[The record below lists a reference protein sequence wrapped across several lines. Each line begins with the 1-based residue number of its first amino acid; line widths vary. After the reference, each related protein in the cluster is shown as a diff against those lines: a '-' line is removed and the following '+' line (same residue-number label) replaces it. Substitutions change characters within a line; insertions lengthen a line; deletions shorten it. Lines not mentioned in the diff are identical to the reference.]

1 MTKGRK
7 LQVLLLVVALTLFVG
22 SVTASA
28 EKIVLRVAHAWESTF
43 LDVQKEF
50 DKKFMERYPHIEIR
64 LENFAWENILE
75 KYQTQAA
82 AGTLPDVFY
91 VHCSWAQQFIRQGLL
106 MPLNS
111 YIESTPNFNMDDMF
125 PVGLTPYRANGTLY
139 GLPYDAGPM
148 ALFYNKDMFDE
159 AGLPYP
165 TDDWV
170 LDDLLDNAKKLTK
183 DLNGDGR
190 VDQWGI
196 SGTLTHETINAP
208 VLAGFGARLVNEDE
222 TETLVTTPEAAEAFK
237 WWIALDTE
245 HKVAPS
251 PAQVSAIVE
260 PFTFGRVGMT
270 FGGSWMMERWLRY
283 GTFDADVAHVPAGPA
298 GRYTTVAGSGYG
310 ISASTKHAE
319 AAWLY
324 LSEYLSE
331 EGVKFMWG
339 RTGRGSPS
347 RLSAWPDFIQ
357 AWEGKNVRVFE
368 EMLNY
373 GLFQRPISPAAPQAF
388 NIINREIELMQL
400 GRKSVEEGLQ
410 QIKKE
415 VDAVLAEYTQ

>member
-1 MTKGRK
+1 M
-7 LQVLLLVVALTLFVG
+7 
-22 SVTASA
+22 TASA

-91 VHCSWAQQFIRQGLL
+91 VHCSWAQQFIRQGML

-111 YIESTPNFNMDDMF
+111 YIESTPEFNMDDMF

-208 VLAGFGARLVNEDE
+208 VLASFGARLVNEDE
-222 TETLVTTPEAAEAFK
+222 TET
-237 WWIALDTE
+237 W
-245 HKVAPS
+245 
-251 PAQVSAIVE
+251 
-260 PFTFGRVGMT
+260 
-270 FGGSWMMERWLRY
+270 
-283 GTFDADVAHVPAGPA
+283 
-298 GRYTTVAGSGYG
+298 
-310 ISASTKHAE
+310 
-319 AAWLY
+319 
-324 LSEYLSE
+324 
-331 EGVKFMWG
+331 
-339 RTGRGSPS
+339 
-347 RLSAWPDFIQ
+347 
-357 AWEGKNVRVFE
+357 
-368 EMLNY
+368 
-373 GLFQRPISPAAPQAF
+373 
-388 NIINREIELMQL
+388 
-400 GRKSVEEGLQ
+400 
-410 QIKKE
+410 
-415 VDAVLAEYTQ
+415 